1 MSMNAFACKT
11 KSILSQ
17 VIEHH
22 VARRV
27 EFVKNPNCDFTRNR
41 KLSLDSVLKAIL
53 LLDAGSVDKELLNYF
68 NFDPNTATSSAFTQ
82 QRDKIYASVFKS
94 ILGEFTQEFNHYNT
108 YMGYRL
114 LAVDGSDLHIPHNPE
129 DAETYFQSTP
139 NSKGFNLMHVNAL
152 YDLINRVYI
161 DGEIQPGRKLHERQ
175 ALIEMT
181 QNYVLDDKVL
191 LIADRGYESYNV
203 FAHMMEKGWK
213 FLIRVKDK
221 NANSMLGSFDLPE
234 SDVYDQLIC
243 RELTRKQTN
252 EVKSQPNRYKF
263 LPTSVHFDFLSDDVQ
278 FYPLELRVVRV
289 QLDDGS
295 FQCFITNLEE
305 NSFSPEI
312 IKTLYYMRW
321 GIETSFRDLKHT
333 LALTHLHS
341 KNKESIAQEI
351 FAKMTLYNFCSII
364 TLQVVIKE
372 KDRKHDYKVNFS
384 KAITICKQY
393 LRENNAFFDIEA
405 LIQKYILPVRA
416 GRTNPRRI
424 KFRTFVSFNHRV
436 A

>member
-1 MSMNAFACKT
+1 MSMNTFACKT
-11 KSILSQ
+11 KSVLFQ

-94 ILGEFTQEFNHYNT
+94 ILGEFTQAFNHYNT

-114 LAVDGSDLHIPHNPE
+114 LAVDGSDLHIPHNPA

-139 NSKGFNLMHVNAL
+139 NSKGFNLVHVNAL

-181 QNYVLDDKVL
+181 QNSVLDDKVL

-221 NANSMLGSFDLPE
+221 SANSMLGSFDLPK

-252 EVKSQPNRYKF
+252 EVKCQPNRFKF
-263 LPTSVHFDFLSDDVQ
+263 LPTSVHFDFLNDDVQ
-278 FYPLELRVVRV
+278 FYPLALRVVRV

-305 NSFSPEI
+305 NSFPPEI

-416 GRTNPRRI
+416 GRTSPRRI

>member
-1 MSMNAFACKT
+1 MSINVFACKT
-11 KSILSQ
+11 RSVLSQ
-17 VIEHH
+17 VIDHH

-27 EFVKNPNCDFTRNR
+27 EFVKDPDCDFTRNR
-41 KLSLDSVLKAIL
+41 KLSLNCVLKAIL
-53 LLDAGSVDKELLNYF
+53 LLGSGSVDKELLNYF
-68 NFDPNTATSSAFTQ
+68 NFDPNTASSSAFTQ

-94 ILGEFTQEFNHYNT
+94 ILGEFTQQFSHYNT

-114 LAVDGSDLHIPHNPE
+114 FAVDGSDLHIPHNPA

-161 DGEIQPGRKLHERQ
+161 DGQIQPGRKLHERQ

-181 QNYVLDDKVL
+181 QNSVLDDKVL

-203 FAHMMEKGWK
+203 FAHMMAKGWK
-213 FLIRVKDK
+213 FLIRIKD
-221 NANSMLGSFDLPE
+221 ASPRSMLGSFGISE
-234 SDVYDQLIC
+234 SDEFDQSIQ
-243 RELTRKQTN
+243 RVLTRKNTN
-252 EVKSQPNRYKF
+252 KIKQQPEHYKF
-263 LPTSVHFDFLSDDVQ
+263 LPTSVRFDFLNDQIQ
-278 FYPLELRVVRV
+278 FYPITLRIIRVRLE
-289 QLDDGS
+289 DGS
-295 FQCFITNLEE
+295 FQCFATNLEE
-305 NSFSPEI
+305 DKF
-312 IKTLYYMRW
+312 TLDAIRELYHMRW

-364 TLQVVIKE
+364 TLQVVIKK

>member
-129 DAETYFQSTP
+129 DAGTYFQSTP

-221 NANSMLGSFDLPE
+221 SANSMLGSFDLPE